1 MNASNRP
8 QRGEFYMLEPDV
20 RSGGPGHSVMIANE
34 EALLTP
40 PSAII
45 RPRHGGIPVL
55 PEVPRLAF
63 EGKRRKLPNDLDG
76 GFSGYW
82 LVSQRLK
89 DVFVAV
95 DPEAFA
101 FAACEFVLPDGSRG
115 PQYYLCDVVR
125 KLAALDKDKSDFRI
139 LTARDH
145 STGKDV
151 EIMNFSGGASLFFRK
166 EVVGD
171 AHVFRMGEEPSTV
184 ICDKAMR
191 DATRAAGIG
200 AKASSDGLWF
210 IDAAGR

>member
-8 QRGEFYMLEPDV
+8 PLREFYVLEPDV
-20 RSGGPGHSVMIANE
+20 RGGGPGHSVMIENE

-55 PEVPRLAF
+55 PEAPRLVF
-63 EGKRRKLPNDLDG
+63 EGKRRKLPRDLEG

-82 LVSQRLK
+82 LVSQRVK

-125 KLAALDKDKSDFRI
+125 QLAALDKDRSDFQI
-139 LTARDH
+139 ETARDH

-151 EIMNFSGGASLFFRK
+151 GIMSLAGGARLWFRK

-171 AHVFRMGEEPSTV
+171 AHAFRMAEKPSIV
-184 ICDKAMR
+184 IFDSVLR

-210 IDAAGR
+210 MDAADF

>member
-8 QRGEFYMLEPDV
+8 PLREFYRLAPDA
-20 RSGGPGHSVMIANE
+20 RGGGPGHGIIIANE

-45 RPRHGGIPVL
+45 RPRHGGIPEL
-55 PEVPRLAF
+55 PEVPRLVF
-63 EGKRRKLPNDLDG
+63 GSKRRKLPKDLDG
-76 GFSGYW
+76 DFSGYW

-125 KLAALDKDKSDFRI
+125 QLAALDKEKSDFRI

-151 EIMNFSGGASLFFRK
+151 DIMNFSGGASLFFRK

-171 AHVFRMGEEPSTV
+171 AHVFRMGEKPSTV
-184 ICDKAMR
+184 ICDRALR

-210 IDAAGR
+210 IDAAGH

>member
-8 QRGEFYMLEPDV
+8 QRGEFYVLEPDV
-20 RSGGPGHSVMIANE
+20 RGGGPGHSVMIANE

-45 RPRHGGIPVL
+45 RPRHGGIPAL
-55 PEVPRLAF
+55 PEVPRLEF
-63 EGKRRKLPNDLDG
+63 EGRRRKLPRDLEG

-95 DPEAFA
+95 DPDAFA

-125 KLAALDKDKSDFRI
+125 QLAALDKDRSDFQI
-139 LTARDH
+139 ETARDH

-151 EIMNFSGGASLFFRK
+151 EIMSFSGGASLFFRK
-166 EVVGD
+166 EGVGD
-171 AHVFRMGEEPSTV
+171 AHIFRMAEKRSTV
-184 ICDKAMR
+184 ICDSVLR

-210 IDAAGR
+210 MDAADF